1 MRSIVLRPSF
11 ASVTA
16 LVGLCALLAG
26 SAVPS
31 YAQNAGGLAQP
42 EQQRET
48 EKALQTP
55 SGKTGTN
62 EPTAEAPT
70 QDQSVLVNGA
80 LNVPGAPKD
89 SQTVPA
95 KYSARNAALDKL
107 PTMAFAHGV
116 PSF

>member
-1 MRSIVLRPSF
+1 
-11 ASVTA
+11 
-16 LVGLCALLAG
+16 LLAI
-26 SAVPS
+26 ATAPT
-31 YAQNAGGLAQP
+31 YAQNAGTLVQP

-62 EPTAEAPT
+62 EPTANAPMV
-70 QDQSVLVNGA
+70 DQAVLVSGA

-95 KYSARNAALDKL
+95 KYSERNAALDKL
-107 PTMAFAHGV
+107 PIMAFAHAV